1 MMPAKLRAKGARRR
15 GMCAFVG
22 KFTGLPEAGIGGDC
36 PLSLEGEGWGEGE
49 NAALVVVPFTS
60 RSLLL

>member
-1 MMPAKLRAKGARRR
+1 MHGRSPLPFGERVRVR
-15 GMCAFVG
+15 GTCR
-22 KFTGLPEAGIGGDC
+22 TDC

-60 RSLLL
+60 GSLLL